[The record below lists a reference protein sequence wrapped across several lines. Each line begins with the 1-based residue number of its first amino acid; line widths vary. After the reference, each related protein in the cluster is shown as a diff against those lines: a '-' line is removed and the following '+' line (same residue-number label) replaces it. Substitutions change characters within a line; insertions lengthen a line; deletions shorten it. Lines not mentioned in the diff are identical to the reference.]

1 MSIES
6 DQAPDAE
13 QDVALVEDQVR
24 VKLVLTSTEPMLEKI
39 DAVGAG
45 VVPPPP
51 SPPPVPPPSPPPVPP
66 PPPQLARMKVEI
78 IRYR

>member
-1 MSIES
+1 MPIES

-24 VKLVLTSTEPMLEKI
+24 VKLVLTSTEPMLEEI

-51 SPPPVPPPSPPPVPP
+51 PPVSPPPPPP
-66 PPPQLARMKVEI
+66 PPPQATIKNIDSKIEK
-78 IRYR
+78 